1 MVAHMCWGAGVG
13 GIIAVVG
20 AAVGAIVG
28 AVIGEAVGDAVGIAI
43 GAAVGKAV
51 GAAVGTAVGTA
62 VGAGVCGKAG
72 VGGSAGVD
80 VGMHNLHPLVC
91 SLKSDDHTTLPVGVT
106 PSGPEVPEYVT
117 PLTRR

>member
-28 AVIGEAVGDAVGIAI
+28 AAIGEAVGDAVGIAT
-43 GAAVGKAV
+43 GAAVGETV

-62 VGAGVCGKAG
+62 VGAGDCGEAG

-91 SLKSDDHTTLPVGVT
+91 KLKSDDHNMLPVGVT
-106 PSGPEVPEYVT
+106 PSGPEVPEYVF
-117 PLTRR
+117 PLTMR

>member
-28 AVIGEAVGDAVGIAI
+28 AVIGEAVGDAVGIAT
-43 GAAVGKAV
+43 GAAVGEAV
-51 GAAVGTAVGTA
+51 GAAVGTA

-91 SLKSDDHTTLPVGVT
+91 KLKSDDHNMLPVGVT
-106 PSGPEVPEYVT
+106 PSGPEVPEYVF
-117 PLTRR
+117 PLTMR